1 MLPQGVE
8 SIFALLTP
16 IKLGSLLQQFNHGLR
31 NSREVWNESS
41 IITGQSQKTSNLT
54 DNCWRLPVHH
64 LLHFIWINSYASL
77 RDSVTQE
84 FDFF

>member
-16 IKLGSLLQQFNHGLR
+16 NKLGFFLQQFSHGLR
-31 NSREVWNESS
+31 KSREIQNESS
-41 IITGQSQKTSNLT
+41 IITGQSQKASNLR
-54 DNCWRLPVHH
+54 DNCWWLPVHH
-64 LLHFIWINSYASL
+64 LLHLIRINSYARL

-84 FDFF
+84 FDLL

>member
-1 MLPQGVE
+1 MPQGVE

-16 IKLGSLLQQFNHGLR
+16 NELGSLLQQLSHRLR

-41 IITGQSQKTSNLT
+41 IITGQSQKTLNLT
-54 DNCWRLPVHH
+54 DSCWRLPIHH
-64 LLHFIWINSYASL
+64 FLHFIRINSYALL